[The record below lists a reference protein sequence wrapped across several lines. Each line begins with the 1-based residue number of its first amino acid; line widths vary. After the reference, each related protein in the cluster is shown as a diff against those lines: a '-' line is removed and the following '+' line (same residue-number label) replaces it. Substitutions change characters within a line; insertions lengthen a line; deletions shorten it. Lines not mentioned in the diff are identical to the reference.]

1 MGLQV
6 LIAGCA
12 ADEKSQVDRT
22 VRKAIGNRAEAG
34 PWSVSLVKLGAEWS
48 VTIDGPEPKYKGLT
62 LTAPE
67 ISLQNALV
75 EALTKPRADIEPEAN
90 SPSLAA
96 AAPSGSGTRD
106 QHQCTKCGKSFVVVY
121 AAQPGERTTDAPVA
135 CPHCWQVM
143 KVPVAASA
151 AQHEDYRAEAV

>member
-6 LIAGCA
+6 LIAGCT
-12 ADEKSQVDRT
+12 ADEKSRVEST
-22 VRKAIGNRAEAG
+22 VRRAIGNRAEDG
-34 PWSVSLVKLGAEWS
+34 PWSVSLVKLGTQWS

-62 LTAPE
+62 LMAPE

-75 EALTKPRADIEPEAN
+75 EALTKPRDDIDAEAH
-90 SPSLAA
+90 SPSPA
-96 AAPSGSGTRD
+96 AAPSSLPGTRD
-106 QHQCTKCGKSFVVVY
+106 QHQCPKCGKNFVVVY

-135 CPHCWQVM
+135 CPHCWQVTQ
-143 KVPVAASA
+143 VPVAASA

>member
-6 LIAGCA
+6 LIAGCT
-12 ADEKSQVDRT
+12 ADEKSQVDHT

-67 ISLQNALV
+67 ISL
-75 EALTKPRADIEPEAN
+75 
-90 SPSLAA
+90 
-96 AAPSGSGTRD
+96 
-106 QHQCTKCGKSFVVVY
+106 
-121 AAQPGERTTDAPVA
+121 
-135 CPHCWQVM
+135 
-143 KVPVAASA
+143 
-151 AQHEDYRAEAV
+151 

>member
-6 LIAGCA
+6 LIAGCT
-12 ADEKSQVDRT
+12 ADEKSRVERT
-22 VRKAIGNRAEAG
+22 VRKTIGNRAEDG
-34 PWSVSLVKLGAEWS
+34 PWSVSLVKLGTEWS
-48 VTIDGPEPKYKGLT
+48 VTIDGPAPQYKGLT

-75 EALTKPRADIEPEAN
+75 EALTKPRADNGAEAQAP
-90 SPSLAA
+90 SPAA
-96 AAPSGSGTRD
+96 AAPSTSGTRD
-106 QHQCTKCGKSFVVVY
+106 QHQCPKCGKSFVVVY

-135 CPHCWQVM
+135 CPHCWNVS

>member
-1 MGLQV
+1 M
-6 LIAGCA
+6 LIAGCT
-12 ADEKSQVDRT
+12 ADEKSRVEST
-22 VRKAIGNRAEAG
+22 VRRVIGNRAEDG
-34 PWSVSLVKLGAEWS
+34 PWSVSLVKLGTQWS

-62 LTAPE
+62 LMAPE

-75 EALTKPRADIEPEAN
+75 EALTKARDDTDAEAHSL
-90 SPSLAA
+90 SPAAVPSSL
-96 AAPSGSGTRD
+96 PGTRD
-106 QHQCTKCGKSFVVVY
+106 RHQCPKCGKNFVVVF

-135 CPHCWQVM
+135 CPHCWQVT

>member
-6 LIAGCA
+6 LIAGCS
-12 ADEKSQVDRT
+12 ADEKSRVETT
-22 VRKAIGNRAEAG
+22 VKRAIGNRADTG
-34 PWSVSLVKLGAEWS
+34 PWSVSLVKLGTEWS
-48 VTIDGPEPKYKGLT
+48 VTIDGPEAKYKGLT

-75 EALTKPRADIEPEAN
+75 EALTKPRADAAPEA
-90 SPSLAA
+90 SSLG
-96 AAPSGSGTRD
+96 AAPSSSSSGTRD
-106 QHQCTKCGKSFVVVY
+106 QHDCPKCGKSFVVLY
-121 AAQPGERTTDAPVA
+121 AAQAGERTTDAPVA
-135 CPHCWQVM
+135 CPHCWQVT